1 VISNE
6 QEKVDTG
13 YKVYSIAPGVVDT
26 KMQEN
31 IRETNHD
38 DFSNLAKF
46 LNMKNENVLYQPI
59 DVAKKLIQLIQHP
72 EEIEDVSYRIVL
84 Q

>member
-1 VISNE
+1 
-6 QEKVDTG
+6 
-13 YKVYSIAPGVVDT
+13 
-26 KMQEN
+26 MQEN